1 MVMLMACLQNRSMH
15 NRSGGVWK
23 IAWTGQGAELALG
36 YCSSCSPS
44 YSISI
49 SGLLPVIPSCEDHLL
64 LQKGIFY
71 RMGLVCCLGFCA
83 FEYQFYVH
91 CVWRERVELAT
102 VLQQS
107 LISQWVTHTMSWASR
122 GHQVP
127 HIHRECPLNLWV
139 YFTLPRSPNS
149 PSPSSRMWTTLY
161 DMVWLVKVKDTKIIW
176 AFTRLNSDMYTW
188 IIHISYSFI
197 SMFVMPMDFYKDA
210 ADIFKMYRKSV
221 KPIKTTTK
229 NRKGD

>member
-122 GHQVP
+122 GA
-127 HIHRECPLNLWV
+127 
-139 YFTLPRSPNS
+139 
-149 PSPSSRMWTTLY
+149 PSSTHSQRMSTKLMSLLHPPKVPKLSLFKNVDY
-161 DMVWLVKVKDTKIIW
+161 SVWHGV
-176 AFTRLNSDMYTW
+176 
-188 IIHISYSFI
+188 ISQSKRY
-197 SMFVMPMDFYKDA
+197 
-210 ADIFKMYRKSV
+210 
-221 KPIKTTTK
+221 
-229 NRKGD
+229 